1 MANLNGK
8 YNMPGKLKRPER
20 NTQKIAIISIAVIAF
35 VSLSTWGTIHY
46 MHKGSTNDPN
56 DFGRQRRQWHDA
68 NMPDPDKQKPQEI
81 ISYMDSDKFQQL
93 SAREQ
98 VMYSMAGGQQVM
110 EYQADTYYTLPKE
123 KKAAYL
129 DEVIDRMQVLR
140 KNFEKVPPRRPR
152 DANDPNVQRRLARMQ
167 AARSNPANAR
177 ARTER
182 GTPEQRAMRTA
193 FFQDLQSRMQQRGIR
208 MPGPGGP
215 GGGGRGGFG
224 GGPGGGG
231 GGRGRGQ

>member
-1 MANLNGK
+1 MVNSTGRHPKAGMLR
-8 YNMPGKLKRPER
+8 RPEPNR
-20 NTQKIAIISIAVIAF
+20 KKIAIIIAVIAV
-35 VSLSTWGTIHY
+35 VSLSAWGGIHY
-46 MHKGSTNDPN
+46 MFKGSTEDPN
-56 DFGRQRRQWHDA
+56 DFGQRRRQWHDA
-68 NMPDPDKQKPQEI
+68 NMPNPNKQKPQEI

-123 KKAAYL
+123 KKTAYL

-140 KNFEKVPPRRPR
+140 KNFEKLPPRRPR

-193 FFQDLQSRMQQRGIR
+193 FFQDLQSRMQQRGIA
-208 MPGPGGP
+208 MPAGP

-224 GGPGGGG
+224 GGPPG